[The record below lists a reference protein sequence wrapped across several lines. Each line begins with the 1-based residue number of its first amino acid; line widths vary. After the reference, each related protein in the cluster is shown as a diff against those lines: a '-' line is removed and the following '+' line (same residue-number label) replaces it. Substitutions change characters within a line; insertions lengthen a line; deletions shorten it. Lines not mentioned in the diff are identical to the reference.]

1 MSRTLALLLLI
12 TVIYLAGCVYSSDSH
27 NDHHTRAKR
36 LTTFGKSPN
45 NDPPPLVGKGKEC
58 KTDKDCEVILYTTCT
73 VDHRDQRRRCIC
85 KDGNPPS
92 NGQCQN
98 RPRGLRE
105 PCRADAEC
113 LEGAECKI
121 NPNSTSTNH
130 RQTVCLC
137 REGRIEIGN
146 QCNGSEKNT
155 EGVSLVLLGLA
166 ALITVARRN

>member
-45 NDPPPLVGKGKEC
+45 NDPPPLV
-58 KTDKDCEVILYTTCT
+58 
-73 VDHRDQRRRCIC
+73 
-85 KDGNPPS
+85 
-92 NGQCQN
+92 
-98 RPRGLRE
+98 GLRE